1 MVIDI
6 HKAVISNP
14 ISRNLLKPWGSF
26 SKPNSLR
33 SKLFN
38 KYTDPGNPIEKQV
51 DFHPYTGE
59 IYKVHDIPLS
69 NNDRCSMFHDIAY
82 TVAENIGQ
90 NPKDVKNR
98 KLEADDKWLDCFKVR
113 TPYDALAYS
122 AIKTKKTLGLGLGN
136 NFTMED
142 LSNELNKPTINK
154 FERQKVIVNHINE
167 INSTDLVDITQYSK
181 MNRNYKYIFTN
192 IDVFSK
198 IAYAFPLKSKK
209 IQDIKPCF
217 QKIFEKNKPK
227 YIWSDKESSFFS
239 KEMQQFFK
247 NNNVKIYHTNSYLKA
262 VVIERFNRSL
272 RELMMKEFVKNNN
285 TVWYNILPKLIKI
298 YNNRYHSTIKM
309 KPIQVNKNNEKYIK
323 ENIYTYDKISKNPKF
338 KINDLVRISLK
349 TRKIFDKPSANIKWS
364 EELFK
369 IHSINRSNVITYKIK
384 DLNNEIIEGIFYEK
398 ELQKTKNTSEVYIIE
413 KIIRKNKNKYLVKW
427 RGYSNDSNIWID
439 KDDIIKYT

>member
-6 HKAVISNP
+6 YKAVISNP

-26 SKPNSLR
+26 AKPNSLR

-51 DFHPYTGE
+51 DFHPLTGQ
-59 IYKVHDIPLS
+59 IYKINDPPLS
-69 NNDRCSMFHDIAY
+69 NNDRCSMLHDIDY
-82 TVAENIGQ
+82 TVAQSIGR
-90 NPKDVKNR
+90 NAKDVKNR

-122 AIKTKKTLGLGLGN
+122 AIKTKRKLGLGN

-142 LSNELNKPTINK
+142 LSKELNKPSINK
-154 FERQKVIVNHINE
+154 FPRQKVIVNNINE
-167 INSTDLVDITQYSK
+167 IHSTDLVDMSQYSK
-181 MNRNYKYIFTN
+181 MNKGYKYIFTN

-217 QKIFEKNKPK
+217 EKIFENNKPK
-227 YIWSDKESSFFS
+227 YIWSDKEPAFLS

-247 NNNVKIYHTNSYLKA
+247 DNNVKIYHTNSHLKA

-285 TVWYNILPKLIKI
+285 TVWYDILPKLIKI
-298 YNNRYHSTIKM
+298 YNNRYHNTIKM
-309 KPIQVNKNNEKYIK
+309 KPIQVNKNNEKHIK
-323 ENIYTYDKISKNPKF
+323 ENIYTYNKTIKNPKF
-338 KINDLVRISLK
+338 KINNLVRISLK
-349 TRKIFDKPSANIKWS
+349 RRDLFDKPSANIKWS

-369 IHSINRSNVITYKIK
+369 IHSIKKSNVITYEIK
-384 DLNNEIIEGIFYEK
+384 DLNDEIIDGIFYER

-413 KIIRKNKNKYLVKW
+413 KIIRKNKDKYLAKW
-427 RGYSNDSNIWID
+427 RNYSDEFNSWVD
-439 KDDIIKYT
+439 KDDVIKYT

>member
-6 HKAVISNP
+6 HKTIISNP
-14 ISRNLLKPWGSF
+14 VNRNLLKPWGSF
-26 SKPNSLR
+26 AKPNSIR
-33 SKLFN
+33 GKLFN

-51 DFHPYTGE
+51 DFHPLTGQ
-59 IYKVHDIPLS
+59 IYKVHDPPLS
-69 NNDRCSMFHDIAY
+69 NNDRCSMLHDIDY
-82 TVAENIGQ
+82 TVAQNVGQ

-122 AIKTKKTLGLGLGN
+122 AIKTKKTLGLGN
-136 NFTMED
+136 NFTMQD
-142 LSNELNKPTINK
+142 LSNELNKPTIQK

-167 INSTDLVDITQYSK
+167 VHSTDLVDMTQYSK
-181 MNRNYKYIFTN
+181 MNKGYKYIFTN

-217 QKIFEKNKPK
+217 EKTFEKNKPK
-227 YIWSDKESSFFS
+227 YIWSDRKPAFLS
-239 KEMQQFFK
+239 KEMQEFFK
-247 NNNVKIYHTNSYLKA
+247 NNNVKIYHTNSHLKA

-272 RELMMKEFVKNNN
+272 RELMMKHFTKNNN
-285 TVWYNILPKLIKI
+285 TIWYNILPKLIKT

-309 KPIQVNKNNEKYIK
+309 KPIEVNKSNEKYIK
-323 ENIYTYDKISKNPKF
+323 ENIYTYDKTSKNPKF
-338 KINDLVRISLK
+338 KIGDLVRISLK
-349 TRKIFDKPSANIKWS
+349 RRDVFDKPSGNIKWS

-369 IHSINRSNVITYKIK
+369 IHSINRSNVITYKII
-384 DLNNEIIEGIFYEK
+384 DLNDNIIDGIFYEK
-398 ELQKTKNTSEVYIIE
+398 ELQKSKNTSEAYIIE
-413 KIIRKNKNKYLVKW
+413 KIIRKNKNKYLIKW
-427 RGYSNDSNIWID
+427 RNYSNDFNSWVD

>member
-6 HKAVISNP
+6 HKTIISNP
-14 ISRNLLKPWGSF
+14 VSRNLLKPWGSF
-26 SKPNSLR
+26 AKPNSIR
-33 SKLFN
+33 GKLFN

-51 DFHPYTGE
+51 DFHPYTGQ
-59 IYKVHDIPLS
+59 IYKVHDPPLS
-69 NNDRCSMFHDIAY
+69 NNDRCSMFHDIDY
-82 TVAENIGQ
+82 TVAQNIGK

-122 AIKTKKTLGLGLGN
+122 AIKTKKTLGLGN

-142 LSNELNKPTINK
+142 LSQELNKTSINK
-154 FERQKVIVNHINE
+154 FPRQKVIVNHINE
-167 INSTDLVDITQYSK
+167 IHSTDLVDMSQYSK
-181 MNRNYKYIFTN
+181 INKGYKYIFTN

-217 QKIFEKNKPK
+217 EKIFEKNKPK
-227 YIWSDKESSFFS
+227 YIWSDKESAFLS
-239 KEMQQFFK
+239 KEMLQFFK
-247 NNNVKIYHTNSYLKA
+247 DNNVKIYHTNSHLKS

-272 RELMMKEFVKNNN
+272 RELMMKHFTKNNN
-285 TVWYNILPKLIKI
+285 TVWYNILPKLIKT

-309 KPIQVNKNNEKYIK
+309 KPIQVNTSNEKYIK
-323 ENIYTYDKISKNPKF
+323 ENVYTHDKTSKNPKF

-349 TRKIFDKPSANIKWS
+349 RRNLFDKPSSNIKWS

-369 IHSINRSNVITYKIK
+369 IHSIKKSNVITYKIK
-384 DLNNEIIEGIFYEK
+384 DLNDEIIEGIFYER
-398 ELQKTKNTSEVYIIE
+398 ELQKSKNTSEVYIIE

-427 RGYSNDSNIWID
+427 RGYSDDFNSWVD
-439 KDDIIKYT
+439 KDDIIKHT

>member
-6 HKAVISNP
+6 HKTIISNP
-14 ISRNLLKPWGSF
+14 ISKNLLKPWGSNA
-26 SKPNSLR
+26 KPNSLR

-51 DFHPYTGE
+51 DFHPYTGQ
-59 IYKVHDIPLS
+59 IYKVHDPPLS
-69 NNDRCSMFHDIAY
+69 NNDRCSMIHDIAY
-82 TVAENIGQ
+82 TVAQNVGQ

-98 KLEADDKWLDCFKVR
+98 KLDADDKWLDCFKVR
-113 TPYDALAYS
+113 TPYDMLAYS
-122 AIKTKKTLGLGLGN
+122 AIKSKRKLGLGN

-142 LSNELNKPTINK
+142 LSNELNKPSIQK

-167 INSTDLVDITQYSK
+167 IHSTDLVDMTQYSK
-181 MNRNYKYIFTN
+181 MNRGYKYILTN

-198 IAYAFPLKSKK
+198 YAYAYPLKSKK
-209 IQDIKPCF
+209 IHDIKPCF
-217 QKIFEKNKPK
+217 EKIFKNNKPK
-227 YIWSDKESSFFS
+227 YIWSDKEPAFLS

-247 NNNVKIYHTNSYLKA
+247 DNNVKRYHTNSYLKA

-309 KPIQVNKNNEKYIK
+309 KPIEVNKSNENYIK
-323 ENIYTYDKISKNPKF
+323 ENIYSYDKTNKNPKF
-338 KINDLVRISLK
+338 KIGDLVRISLK
-349 TRKIFDKPSANIKWS
+349 RRDIFDKPSSNIKWT

-369 IHSINRSNVITYKIK
+369 IHSINKSNVITYKIK
-384 DLNNEIIEGIFYEK
+384 DLNDEIIKGIFYEK
-398 ELQKTKNTSEVYIIE
+398 ELQKTKNTSEVYVIE
-413 KIIRKNKNKYLVKW
+413 KIIRRNKNKYLVKW
-427 RGYSNDSNIWID
+427 RGYSNDFNSWID

>member
-26 SKPNSLR
+26 AKPNSLR

-51 DFHPYTGE
+51 NFHPYTGQ
-59 IYKVHDIPLS
+59 IYKVNDPPLS
-69 NNDRCSMFHDIAY
+69 NNDRCSMLHDIDY
-82 TVAENIGQ
+82 TVAQNVGQ
-90 NPKDVKNR
+90 NAKDVKNR
-98 KLEADDKWLDCFKVR
+98 KLQADDKWLDCFKVK

-122 AIKTKKTLGLGLGN
+122 AIKTKKTLRLG

-154 FERQKVIVNHINE
+154 FPRQKIIVNHINE
-167 INSTDLVDITQYSK
+167 IHSTDLVDMTQYSK

-192 IDVFSK
+192 IDIFSK

-217 QKIFEKNKPK
+217 EKIFKDNKPK
-227 YIWSDKESSFFS
+227 FIWSDKEPAFFS
-239 KEMQQFFK
+239 KEMQKFFK
-247 NNNVKIYHTNSYLKA
+247 NNNVKICHTNSHLKA

-272 RELMMKEFVKNNN
+272 RELMMKHFVTNNN
-285 TVWYNILPKLIKI
+285 TIWYNILPKLVKI
-298 YNNRYHSTIKM
+298 YNNRYHSTIKT
-309 KPIQVNKNNEKYIK
+309 KPIEVNKNNQKYIK
-323 ENIYTYDKISKNPKF
+323 ENIYTYDKTNKNPKF

-349 TRKIFDKPSANIKWS
+349 RRDIFDKTSGNIKWS

-369 IHSINRSNVITYKIK
+369 IHSINKSNVITYKIK
-384 DLNNEIIEGIFYEK
+384 DLNDEIIEGIFYER
-398 ELQKTKNTSEVYIIE
+398 ELQKTKNTSEEYVIE
-413 KIIRKNKNKYLVKW
+413 KIIRKNKNNYLVKW
-427 RGYSNDSNIWID
+427 RNYSNDFNSWVD

>member
-6 HKAVISNP
+6 HKTIISNP

-26 SKPNSLR
+26 AKPNSLR
-33 SKLFN
+33 GKLFN

-51 DFHPYTGE
+51 DFNPYTGQ
-59 IYKVHDIPLS
+59 IYKVNDPPLS
-69 NNDRCSMFHDIAY
+69 NNDRCSMLHDIAY
-82 TVAENIGQ
+82 TVAQNVGQ
-90 NPKDVKNR
+90 NAKDVKNR
-98 KLEADDKWLDCFKVR
+98 KLEADKEWLDCFKVR

-122 AIKTKKTLGLGLGN
+122 AIKTKKTLGLGN

-142 LSNELNKPTINK
+142 LSQELNKPSIQK

-167 INSTDLVDITQYSK
+167 IHSTDLVDMTQYSK
-181 MNRNYKYIFTN
+181 MNRGYKYIFTN

-198 IAYAFPLKSKK
+198 IAYAYPIKSKK

-217 QKIFEKNKPK
+217 EKIFKNDKPK
-227 YIWSDKESSFFS
+227 YIWSDKEPAFLS
-239 KEMQQFFK
+239 KEIQMFFK
-247 NNNVKIYHTNSYLKA
+247 NNNIKIYHTNSHLKA
-262 VVIERFNRSL
+262 VIVERFNRSL

-309 KPIQVNKNNEKYIK
+309 KPTEVNKSNEKYIK
-323 ENIYTYDKISKNPKF
+323 ENIYTYDKTSKNPKF
-338 KINDLVRISLK
+338 KIGDLVRISLK
-349 TRKIFDKPSANIKWS
+349 RRDLFDKPSGNIKWS

-369 IHSINRSNVITYKIK
+369 IHSINKSNVITYKIK
-384 DLNNEIIEGIFYEK
+384 DLNDEIIEGIFYER
-398 ELQKTKNTSEVYIIE
+398 ELQKTKNISQVYIIE
-413 KIIRKNKNKYLVKW
+413 KIIRKKQNKYLVKW
-427 RGYSNDSNIWID
+427 RNYSNDFNSWID